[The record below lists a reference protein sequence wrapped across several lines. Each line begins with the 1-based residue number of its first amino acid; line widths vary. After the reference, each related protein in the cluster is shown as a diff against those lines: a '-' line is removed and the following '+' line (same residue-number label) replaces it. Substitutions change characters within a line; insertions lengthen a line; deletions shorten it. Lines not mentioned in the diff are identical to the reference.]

1 MKMLQKVLHL
11 AVVSL
16 FALVGAENL
25 VHGFAYIRYPWT
37 APRVT
42 INYYPGETSI
52 LTGILFLLVAQG
64 IFRSQT
70 WARVTAIVIAGL
82 CAAVM
87 AVVLVK
93 EPSVPA
99 VLMIF
104 VFSLILV
111 WLLLPTVRMKFHIGK
126 TVHKVV

>member
-1 MKMLQKVLHL
+1 
-11 AVVSL
+11 
-16 FALVGAENL
+16 
-25 VHGFAYIRYPWT
+25 
-37 APRVT
+37 
-42 INYYPGETSI
+42 
-52 LTGILFLLVAQG
+52 
-64 IFRSQT
+64 
-70 WARVTAIVIAGL
+70 
-82 CAAVM
+82 M